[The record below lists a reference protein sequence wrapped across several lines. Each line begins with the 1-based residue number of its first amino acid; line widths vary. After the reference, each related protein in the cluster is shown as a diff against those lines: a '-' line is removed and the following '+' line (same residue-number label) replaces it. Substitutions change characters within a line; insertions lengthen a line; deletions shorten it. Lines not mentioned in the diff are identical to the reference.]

1 MQIAYVMI
9 NLETGVES
17 EVLEALRKVDA
28 VEEAHRIYGVYDIIV
43 KVKADNKDKLQEIVS
58 RHVRSLDKVRS
69 TLTMIVID

>member
-1 MQIAYVMI
+1 MRIAYVLI
-9 NLETGVES
+9 NLEPGVEG
-17 EVLEALRKVDA
+17 EVLELLRKVDA

-43 KVKADNKDKLQEIVS
+43 KIKADNMDKLQEIVS